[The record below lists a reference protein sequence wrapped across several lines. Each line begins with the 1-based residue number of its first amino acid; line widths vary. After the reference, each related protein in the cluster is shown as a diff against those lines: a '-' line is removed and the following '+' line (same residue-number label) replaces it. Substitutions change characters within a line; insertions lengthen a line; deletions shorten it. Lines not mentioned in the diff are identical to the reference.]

1 MPSTIQKLTK
11 AKLIKPPKFLVT
23 SVQYEVIMGSVAYGV
38 SNDNSDTDI
47 YGFCIPDRNVVFPHL
62 DGHIQGFGKKPTA
75 FNQYQQHHVKL
86 SKTEYDLTIYSI
98 IKYFQLTMECNPNM
112 IDSLFVPRRCI
123 IYSTQVGEMVRE
135 ARHIFLHKGAWHKFK
150 GYAYSQLH
158 KARNSVPEE
167 GSTRF
172 ADYKKHGY
180 STKFAYH
187 VVRLLDEVEQ
197 ILTEEDI
204 DLTRNREQLKSIRRG
219 EWEKE
224 QIVEYFDTKEKSL
237 EQAYL
242 NSKLRNKPNEKMIK
256 DLLLNCLEQHYGTIE
271 GCVTLHKDVES
282 DKLNRIMDILNEG

>member
-1 MPSTIQKLTK
+1 
-11 AKLIKPPKFLVT
+11 
-23 SVQYEVIMGSVAYGV
+23 
-38 SNDNSDTDI
+38 
-47 YGFCIPDRNVVFPHL
+47 
-62 DGHIQGFGKKPTA
+62 
-75 FNQYQQHHVKL
+75 
-86 SKTEYDLTIYSI
+86 
-98 IKYFQLTMECNPNM
+98 M

-123 IYSTQVGEMVRE
+123 IYSTKVGEMVRE
-135 ARHIFLHKGAWHKFK
+135 ARHIFLSKSSWPKFK

-158 KARNSVPEE
+158 KAKNSVPEE
-167 GSTRF
+167 GSARF
-172 ADYKKHGY
+172 LDYQNHGY

-219 EWEKE
+219 EWKKE